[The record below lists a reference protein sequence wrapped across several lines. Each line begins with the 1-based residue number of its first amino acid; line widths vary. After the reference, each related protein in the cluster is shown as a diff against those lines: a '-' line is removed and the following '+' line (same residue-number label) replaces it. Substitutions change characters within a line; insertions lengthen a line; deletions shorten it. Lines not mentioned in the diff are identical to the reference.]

1 LSDSDWKKPG
11 SHQIRDYRFWL
22 PLLGLYTGGRRGELC
37 PLRVEDVIER
47 NGILCLLIREHF
59 DDDGAKVSSVKNEES
74 KRIVPVHPE
83 LLKIGFKSFVEE
95 RRALKAERLFD
106 CPDSNNFDQF
116 GKWFSRLLVRVGVK
130 TTRNTYHSFRH
141 TIEQAMREN
150 IEDFTA
156 RCRITGRTV
165 DHSSEEYGTGHT
177 IETLF
182 REISKAQYVGLDL
195 SELYE
200 PAR

>member
-1 LSDSDWKKPG
+1 
-11 SHQIRDYRFWL
+11 
-22 PLLGLYTGGRRGELC
+22 
-37 PLRVEDVIER
+37 
-47 NGILCLLIREHF
+47 
-59 DDDGAKVSSVKNEES
+59 
-74 KRIVPVHPE
+74 
-83 LLKIGFKSFVEE
+83 
-95 RRALKAERLFD
+95 
-106 CPDSNNFDQF
+106 
-116 GKWFSRLLVRVGVK
+116 
-130 TTRNTYHSFRH
+130 
-141 TIEQAMREN
+141 MREN